1 MSRFVSYEEDSRSMF
16 DILRE
21 EGAIAFLRANP
32 DNLDAA
38 IRCLEWY
45 LNSRTDTE
53 MVVPLGPLALLLGGK
68 EESALLHWYLNKLR

>member
-32 DNLDAA
+32 DNFDAA
-38 IRCLEWY
+38 ICCLEWY
-45 LNSRTDTE
+45 LNSRTDTG
-53 MVVPLGPLALLLGGK
+53 MVVPLGPLALLLGEK
-68 EESALLHWYLNKLR
+68 EESALLHWYPNKLR